1 MFVQIIEGKVK
12 DPERVHAALE
22 KWAAELARDATGW
35 LGSTA
40 GVTDDGTFVAVAR
53 FESEEAAR
61 ANSDRPEQD
70 RWWGET
76 SQLFTGEPTF
86 RDSTEVDVDM
96 QGDPDKAGFVQIIE
110 GHSNDPARSRELMN
124 ESPEVWAEFRPD
136 VIGSLGVEFDD
147 GDYTAVLYF
156 TTEEEA
162 REGEGK
168 EPPPEVKEQ
177 MKQMEALEVGEPT
190 FRDLKQPW
198 MYSPR

>member
-1 MFVQIIEGKVK
+1 MFVQIIEGKVQ

-22 KWAAELARDATGW
+22 KWAAELAPAATGW

-40 GVTDDGTFVAVAR
+40 GVTDDGTFIAVAR
-53 FESEEAAR
+53 FESEELAR

-86 RDSTEVDVDM
+86 RESTEVDVDM
-96 QGDPDKAGFVQIIE
+96 QGDPDQAGFVQIIE
-110 GHSNDPARSRELMN
+110 GHSSDPARSRELMG